1 MKSRFIHGRQARIN
15 SRWHDTSRSQLFAA
29 GRKRGC
35 AGPTCPHHLC
45 GCSRTSWARNHVNLS
60 VLENEAN
67 SRPLRHL
74 RGLINAAGVNY
85 VPEKRP
91 NCRQSSDAARRGS
104 FQAISRESL
113 RWSTVDSKR
122 DRSTCLRAKQTNRSD
137 PETGYTR
144 DFGET
149 VEAGCLGRSSRR
161 DWREIFLK
169 RERWNEEKDRE
180 SYKIGE
186 IKKNVEN
193 NKQFSRIIFHC
204 LEELGRNS
212 FS

>member
-1 MKSRFIHGRQARIN
+1 MTRYIQKPIIRGWSQAWVCRTHV
-15 SRWHDTSRSQLFAA
+15 SSRSLRLFSNELSS
-29 GRKRGC
+29 KSC
-35 AGPTCPHHLC
+35 ESL
-45 GCSRTSWARNHVNLS
+45 CSR
-60 VLENEAN
+60 NEAN
-67 SRPLRHL
+67 SRQLRHL

-91 NCRQSSDAARRGS
+91 NCRQSLDAARRGS

-149 VEAGCLGRSSRR
+149 VGAGCLGRGGGRGDVRFIATDERS
-161 DWREIFLK
+161 FLK
-169 RERWNEEKDRE
+169 RGEMER
-180 SYKIGE
+180 GE
-186 IKKNVEN
+186 
-193 NKQFSRIIFHC
+193 
-204 LEELGRNS
+204 G
-212 FS
+212 